1 MVVHASYDLQKLSFQ
16 IICNCDVNQA
26 TSKDHILVAFVNLHQ
41 AILVKIILLALNKQ
55 KNIFIKIKRIM

>member
-16 IICNCDVNQA
+16 IICNYDVNQA

-41 AILVKIILLALNKQ
+41 AILVKITG
-55 KNIFIKIKRIM
+55 FE